1 MSKLQRIKHIIAV
14 ANSKGG
20 VAKTSTCLGLAC
32 CTAEM
37 GYSTL
42 LIDLDHQA
50 NLSDDVGR
58 GDEDYTISDLFA
70 KPTFDINKIIYSAL
84 DQGQSIPNLQ
94 IIPADITLAVETRGA
109 ERVRHRL
116 QILEDGLNRIKQD
129 IDFCFIDC
137 RPAIDLTVENA
148 ILIADMLVIPVNN
161 DKRATKGINDLFE
174 VTAEVKRTKDFKS
187 LIVRTIQDQRKK
199 VVARSIS
206 EEIESKNWNV
216 ANNVINVSEDFL
228 KASFHGRPFTQ
239 YAVNSKQHNELRA
252 LTNEVL
258 DTLGV
263 NQKININKKT
273 GTGYGA

>member
-1 MSKLQRIKHIIAV
+1 MKKLKKIKNIITI

-50 NLSDDVGR
+50 NLSDDVNR
-58 GDEDYTISDLFA
+58 GEEDYTISDLFA
-70 KPTFDINKIIYSAL
+70 NPNFDINKIVYPAL
-84 DQGQSIPNLQ
+84 SNKKEIENLYVIPS
-94 IIPADITLAVETRGA
+94 DITLAVETRGA

-116 QILEDGLNRIKQD
+116 QILEDGLNKLKRD

-148 ILIADMLVIPVNN
+148 ILISDLIIVPVNN
-161 DKRATKGINDLFE
+161 DKRATKGITDLFE
-174 VTAEVKRTKDFKS
+174 VTAEVKRTKSFKS

-199 VVARSIS
+199 VLERSVSSELKSKGWDVAR
-206 EEIESKNWNV
+206 N
-216 ANNVINVSEDFL
+216 AINVSENFL
-228 KASFHGRPFTQ
+228 KASASCQPISFFAP
-239 YAVNSKQHNELRA
+239 NSKQHKELCN
-252 LTNEVL
+252 LTKEVIEKL
-258 DTLGV
+258 SKV
-263 NQKININKKT
+263 
-273 GTGYGA
+273 